1 LAWTD
6 ECVRPYTTVWGT
18 EMKWLQWGTTLGL
31 LAIVLGA
38 GTAYYATRETSR
50 PRAKNAASDAAQTP
64 LVDERP
70 LPTARALAA
79 LAITPEEQRL
89 AEEAVRIA
97 DHEVDLA
104 FADELRQAAEQR
116 SDQDPKNRDLYL
128 KLQQAQ
134 AALADVQSRVEQL
147 KAQINSAKPGEK
159 DVLHDREALLDA
171 EQALD
176 EDEVEDAQQELI
188 RAGGDQEAAVQRQRD
203 QHEAGEHELE
213 QHQSQNLTGAS
224 AAAAVDLSAS
234 TLVGQVRASMWLRDK
249 RAHLESARRLAQEMG
264 TELLAQHDALQR
276 RVREQKPQKEETKQQ
291 AVQLRKGAA
300 AGTVSKETTATAV
313 NSLKHFSD
321 DQKLLSDFDKRI
333 RDQRELQEIYGNWL
347 DVTRDQQRAVLHVMV
362 RSVLWI
368 LLIVVLAYFGSLLV
382 NRLFKQAAPE
392 NKHLLTLRG
401 VVQFS
406 LQAVG
411 VLVIAFVILG
421 VPNQM
426 PTILGLA
433 GAGLTVALKDFIV
446 GFFGWF
452 VLMGKNGIR
461 VGDWVEING
470 VVGEVIEIGLL
481 RTVLLETGNW
491 TDTGHPT
498 GRKVAFVNSFA
509 IEGHY
514 FNFSTTGQWLWD
526 ELQVEVGQGAN
537 PYPLVEAIQRLVEEE
552 TRASAA
558 QAEKEWQKSAGYRKS
573 LTAAPAIHLR
583 PTAGGV
589 EMQIR
594 YITSA
599 NERYV
604 TRSKLYEK
612 IVGLL
617 RGEAKPQEGEL
628 GPSAP
633 DRNLPGSQQSSST
646 VTTADPSRRSG

>member
-1 LAWTD
+1 
-6 ECVRPYTTVWGT
+6 
-18 EMKWLQWGTTLGL
+18 MKWLQWGTTLGL
-31 LAIVLGA
+31 LALVLGTCA
-38 GTAYYATRETSR
+38 AYYATRESSR
-50 PRAKNAASDAAQTP
+50 PSAKTAASDAGQNP
-64 LVDERP
+64 LVDELP
-70 LPTARALAA
+70 LPTARGLAS
-79 LAITPEEQRL
+79 LAISQEEQRL
-89 AEEAVRIA
+89 SQEAVRIA

-104 FADELRQAAEQR
+104 FADALRQAAEHQT
-116 SDQDPKNRDLYL
+116 DQDPKNRDLHL
-128 KLQQAQ
+128 KMQQAQ

-147 KAQINSAKPGEK
+147 KAQISSAKPSEK
-159 DVLHDREALLDA
+159 EALHDRQALLDA

-203 QHEAGEHELE
+203 QHEAGEHALE
-213 QHQSQNLTGAS
+213 QQQGQNPTGAS
-224 AAAAVDLSAS
+224 PPVDLSANN
-234 TLVGQVRASMWLRDK
+234 LVGQVRAWMWLRDK

-276 RVREQKPQKEETKQQ
+276 RVREEKPQKEETKQQ
-291 AVQLRKGAA
+291 AVELRKGAA
-300 AGTVSKETTATAV
+300 AGAVSKETTATAV

-333 RDQRELQEIYGNWL
+333 RDQRNLQEIYGNWL
-347 DVTRDQQRAVLHVMV
+347 GLTRNQERAVLHSMV
-362 RSVLWI
+362 RCILWI
-368 LLIVVLAYFGSLLV
+368 LLIIVLAYAGSLLV
-382 NRLFKQAAPE
+382 NRLFRQAAPE
-392 NKHLLTLRG
+392 KKHLLTLRG
-401 VVQFS
+401 VIRFS

-411 VLVIAFVILG
+411 VLAIVFVILG

-558 QAEKEWQKSAGYRKS
+558 QAEKEWQKSAGYRQS

-583 PTAGGV
+583 PTGAGV

-617 RGEAKPQEGEL
+617 RGEAKPQEGAP
-628 GPSAP
+628 GPPAP
-633 DRNLPGSQQSSST
+633 DGNLPGSQQGAST
-646 VTTADPSRRSG
+646 VTAVDPSLRTG

>member
-1 LAWTD
+1 
-6 ECVRPYTTVWGT
+6 
-18 EMKWLQWGTTLGL
+18 MKWLQWGITLAL
-31 LAIVLGA
+31 LALVLGTVA
-38 GTAYYATRETSR
+38 AYYATRETSR
-50 PRAKNAASDAAQTP
+50 PSAKTNASDASQVP

-70 LPTARALAA
+70 LPTARGLASLAA
-79 LAITPEEQRL
+79 TPEEQRL
-89 AEEAVRIA
+89 SQEAVRIA

-104 FADELRQAAEQR
+104 FADALRQAAEHQT
-116 SDQDPKNRDLYL
+116 DQDPKNRDLYL
-128 KLQQAQ
+128 KMQQAQ
-134 AALADVQSRVEQL
+134 AALTDVQSRVEQL
-147 KAQINSAKPGEK
+147 QAQISSAKPSEK
-159 DVLHDREALLDA
+159 EALHDRKALLDA

-203 QHEAGEHELE
+203 QHEAGEHALE
-213 QHQSQNLTGAS
+213 QQQGQNPGVS
-224 AAAAVDLSAS
+224 AAAVDLSAS
-234 TLVGQVRASMWLRDK
+234 NLVGQVRAWMWLRDK
-249 RAHLESARRLAQEMG
+249 GAHLESARSLAQEMG
-264 TELLAQHDALQR
+264 TELLAQREALAR
-276 RVREQKPQKEETKQQ
+276 RVREEKPQKEETKQQ
-291 AVQLRKGAA
+291 AAELRKGAA
-300 AGTVSKETTATAV
+300 AGAVSKENTASAV

-321 DQKLLSDFDKRI
+321 DQRLLSDFDKRI
-333 RDQRELQEIYGNWL
+333 RDQRNLQEIYGNWL
-347 DVTRDQQRAVLHVMV
+347 DLTRNQQRSVLHSMV

-368 LLIVVLAYFGSLLV
+368 LLIVVLVYFGSLLV
-382 NRLFKQAAPE
+382 NRIFKQAPPE
-392 NKHLLTLRG
+392 KKHLLTLRG
-401 VVQFS
+401 VVRFS

-411 VLVIAFVILG
+411 VLLIVFVILG
-421 VPNQM
+421 IPNQM

-514 FNFSTTGQWLWD
+514 FNFSTAGQWLWD
-526 ELQVEVGQGAN
+526 ELQVEVGQAEN
-537 PYPLVEAIQRLVEEE
+537 PYPLMEAIQRLVEEE
-552 TRASAA
+552 TRSSAA
-558 QAEKEWQKSAGYRKS
+558 QAEKEWQKSAGYRQS

-583 PTAGGV
+583 PTAAGV

-617 RGEAKPQEGEL
+617 RGETKAPEGAPAPQPQDG
-628 GPSAP
+628 GRTGSPQSA
-633 DRNLPGSQQSSST
+633 ST
-646 VTTADPSRRSG
+646 QISVDPSRRSG

>member
-1 LAWTD
+1 
-6 ECVRPYTTVWGT
+6 
-18 EMKWLQWGTTLGL
+18 MKWLKWGITFAL
-31 LAIVLGA
+31 LALVLGTVA
-38 GTAYYATRETSR
+38 AYYATRETSR
-50 PRAKNAASDAAQTP
+50 PRAKNTASSAAETP

-147 KAQINSAKPGEK
+147 KAQISSAKPGEK
-159 DVLHDREALLDA
+159 DALHDREALLDA

-203 QHEAGEHELE
+203 QHEAGEHALE
-213 QHQSQNLTGAS
+213 QHQSQNPTGGSPAS
-224 AAAAVDLSAS
+224 AVDLGAN
-234 TLVGQVRASMWLRDK
+234 TLVGQVRAWMWLRDK
-249 RAHLESARRLAQEMG
+249 WANLESARRLAQEMG
-264 TELLAQHDALQR
+264 TELLAQHEALER
-276 RVREQKPQKEETKQQ
+276 RVREEKPKKEETKQQ
-291 AVQLRKGAA
+291 ATELRKGAG
-300 AGTVSKETTATAV
+300 AGAVSKENTATAV

-321 DQKLLSDFDKRI
+321 DQKLLSDFNKRI
-333 RDQRELQEIYGNWL
+333 RDQKELQEIYGNWL
-347 DVTRDQQRAVLHVMV
+347 DVTRDQQRAVLHGMV

-368 LLIVVLAYFGSLLV
+368 LLIVVLVYFGSLLL

-392 NKHLLTLRG
+392 KSHLLTLRG
-401 VVQFS
+401 VVRFS

-509 IEGHY
+509 IEG
-514 FNFSTTGQWLWD
+514 
-526 ELQVEVGQGAN
+526 
-537 PYPLVEAIQRLVEEE
+537 LVEEE

-558 QAEKEWQKSAGYRKS
+558 QAEKEWQKSAGYQKS
-573 LTAAPAIHLR
+573 LTVAPAIHLR

-604 TRSKLYEK
+604 TRSRLYEK

-617 RGEAKPQEGEL
+617 RGEAKPQEGAP
-628 GPSAP
+628 GPQTR
-633 DRNLPGSQQSSST
+633 DGNPGPPQSPST
-646 VTTADPSRRSG
+646 VTTTDPSLR

>member
-1 LAWTD
+1 
-6 ECVRPYTTVWGT
+6 
-18 EMKWLQWGTTLGL
+18 MKWLKWGITFAL
-31 LAIVLGA
+31 LALVLGTVA
-38 GTAYYATRETSR
+38 AYYATRETSR
-50 PRAKNAASDAAQTP
+50 PRTKNTASSAAETP

-89 AEEAVRIA
+89 TEEAVRIA

-147 KAQINSAKPGEK
+147 KAQISSAKPGEK
-159 DVLHDREALLDA
+159 DALHDREALLDA

-203 QHEAGEHELE
+203 QHEAGEHALE
-213 QHQSQNLTGAS
+213 QRQSQNPTGGSPAS
-224 AAAAVDLSAS
+224 AVDLGAN
-234 TLVGQVRASMWLRDK
+234 TLLGQVRAWMWLRDK
-249 RAHLESARRLAQEMG
+249 WANLESARRLAQEME
-264 TELLAQHDALQR
+264 TELLAQHEALQR
-276 RVREQKPQKEETKQQ
+276 SVREEKPKKEETKQQ
-291 AVQLRKGAA
+291 ATELRKGAA
-300 AGTVSKETTATAV
+300 AGAVSKENTATAV

-321 DQKLLSDFDKRI
+321 DQKLLSDFNKRI
-333 RDQRELQEIYGNWL
+333 RDQKELQEIYGNWL
-347 DVTRDQQRAVLHVMV
+347 DVTRDQQRAVLHGMV

-368 LLIVVLAYFGSLLV
+368 LLIVVLVYFGSLLV
-382 NRLFKQAAPE
+382 NRLFKHAAPE
-392 NKHLLTLRG
+392 KKHLLTLRG
-401 VVQFS
+401 VVRFS

-514 FNFSTTGQWLWD
+514 FNFSTAGQWLWD

-558 QAEKEWQKSAGYRKS
+558 QAEKEWQKSAGYQKS
-573 LTAAPAIHLR
+573 LTVAPAIHLR

-604 TRSKLYEK
+604 TRSRLYEK

-617 RGEAKPQEGEL
+617 RGEAKPQEGAP
-628 GPSAP
+628 GPQTR
-633 DRNLPGSQQSSST
+633 DGNPGPPQGPST
-646 VTTADPSRRSG
+646 VTTADPSLRSG

>member
-1 LAWTD
+1 
-6 ECVRPYTTVWGT
+6 
-18 EMKWLQWGTTLGL
+18 L
-31 LAIVLGA
+31 LALVLGTGA
-38 GTAYYATRETSR
+38 AYFATRETSR
-50 PRAKNAASDAAQTP
+50 PRATNAASNAAQTP

-104 FADELRQAAEQR
+104 FADELRQAAGQR

-147 KAQINSAKPGEK
+147 KAQISSAKPGEK
-159 DVLHDREALLDA
+159 DALQERKDLLDA

-203 QHEAGEHELE
+203 QHEAGEHALE
-213 QHQSQNLTGAS
+213 QHQGQNPTGAS
-224 AAAAVDLSAS
+224 PAAPVDLSANN
-234 TLVGQVRASMWLRDK
+234 LVGQVRAWMWLRDK

-264 TELLAQHDALQR
+264 TELLAQHEALQR
-276 RVREQKPQKEETKQQ
+276 RVREEKPQKEETKQQ
-291 AVQLRKGAA
+291 ATELRKGAA
-300 AGTVSKETTATAV
+300 AGAVSKENTATAV

-347 DVTRDQQRAVLHVMV
+347 DVTRDQQRAVLHSMV
-362 RSVLWI
+362 QSVLWI
-368 LLIVVLAYFGSLLV
+368 LLIVVLVYFASLLV
-382 NRLFKQAAPE
+382 NRLFRQAAPE
-392 NKHLLTLRG
+392 KKHLLTLRG
-401 VVQFS
+401 VIRFS

-411 VLVIAFVILG
+411 VLVIVFVVLG

-514 FNFSTTGQWLWD
+514 FNFSTAGQWLWD

-558 QAEKEWQKSAGYRKS
+558 QAEKEWQKSAGYQKS
-573 LTAAPAIHLR
+573 LTVAPAIHLR

-599 NERYV
+599 SERYV
-604 TRSKLYEK
+604 TRSRLYEK

-617 RGEAKPQEGEL
+617 RGEAKPQEGAPAQPARD
-628 GPSAP
+628 GNPVAPQSPSP
-633 DRNLPGSQQSSST
+633 M
-646 VTTADPSRRSG
+646 TTADPSLRSG

>member
-1 LAWTD
+1 
-6 ECVRPYTTVWGT
+6 
-18 EMKWLQWGTTLGL
+18 MKWLQWGTTLAL
-31 LAIVLGA
+31 LALVLGTGA
-38 GTAYYATRETSR
+38 AYFATRETSR
-50 PRAKNAASDAAQTP
+50 PRATNAASNAAQTP

-134 AALADVQSRVEQL
+134 VALADVQSRVEQL
-147 KAQINSAKPGEK
+147 KAQISSAKPGEK
-159 DVLHDREALLDA
+159 DALQERKDLLDA

-203 QHEAGEHELE
+203 QHEAGEHALE
-213 QHQSQNLTGAS
+213 QHQGQNPTGAS
-224 AAAAVDLSAS
+224 PAAPVDLSANN
-234 TLVGQVRASMWLRDK
+234 LVGQVRAWMWLRDK
-249 RAHLESARRLAQEMG
+249 RAHIESARRLAQEMG
-264 TELLAQHDALQR
+264 TERLAQHEALQR
-276 RVREQKPQKEETKQQ
+276 RVREEKPQKEETKQQ
-291 AVQLRKGAA
+291 ATELRKGAA
-300 AGTVSKETTATAV
+300 AGAVSKENTATAV

-347 DVTRDQQRAVLHVMV
+347 DVTRDQQRAVLHSMV
-362 RSVLWI
+362 QSVLWI
-368 LLIVVLAYFGSLLV
+368 LLIVVLVYFASLLV
-382 NRLFKQAAPE
+382 NRLFKQAPPE
-392 NKHLLTLRG
+392 KKHLLTLRG
-401 VVQFS
+401 VIRFS

-411 VLVIAFVILG
+411 VLVIVFVILG

-514 FNFSTTGQWLWD
+514 FNFSTAGQWLWD
-526 ELQVEVGQGAN
+526 ELQVEVGQGEN

-558 QAEKEWQKSAGYRKS
+558 QAEKEWQKSAGYQKS
-573 LTAAPAIHLR
+573 LTVAPAIHLR

-617 RGEAKPQEGEL
+617 RGEAKPQEGAQRD
-628 GPSAP
+628 G
-633 DRNLPGSQQSSST
+633 NPGTPQSPST
-646 VTTADPSRRSG
+646 VTTADPSLRSR

>member
-1 LAWTD
+1 
-6 ECVRPYTTVWGT
+6 
-18 EMKWLQWGTTLGL
+18 MKWLQWGITGAL
-31 LAIVLGA
+31 LALVLGTSA
-38 GTAYYATRETSR
+38 AYLATRESSR
-50 PRAKNAASDAAQTP
+50 PRAKTAASDAGEVP

-89 AEEAVRIA
+89 AQEAVRIA

-104 FADELRQAAEQR
+104 FAVALRQAAELR
-116 SDQDPKNRDLYL
+116 PAQDPKNRDLYS
-128 KLQQAQ
+128 KMQQAQ
-134 AALADVQSRVEQL
+134 TALADVLSRLEQL
-147 KAQINSAKPGEK
+147 KAKISSAKPSERDALQDQK
-159 DVLHDREALLDA
+159 DLLDA

-176 EDEVEDAQQELI
+176 EDEIEDAQQELI
-188 RAGGDQEAAVQRQRD
+188 RSGGDQETAVQRQRD
-203 QHEAGEHELE
+203 QHEAGEHEFE
-213 QHQSQNLTGAS
+213 QHQGQTPAAPAPAVNLNAS
-224 AAAAVDLSAS
+224 NLA
-234 TLVGQVRASMWLRDK
+234 GQVRAWMWLRDK
-249 RAHLESARRLAQEMG
+249 RARIESARSQAEENGNGLAE
-264 TELLAQHDALQR
+264 QHQALQG
-276 RVREQKPQKEETKQQ
+276 RVHEQKPQREETKQR
-291 AVQLRKGAA
+291 AANLRKGAA
-300 AGTVSKETTATAV
+300 AGAASKEDTATAV
-313 NSLKHFSD
+313 NSLKHFSS

-333 RDQRELQEIYGNWL
+333 QDQQELRQIYGNWL
-347 DVTRDQQRAVLHVMV
+347 DVTASQQRAAVHSML

-368 LLIVVLAYFGSLLV
+368 LLVVVLVYCGSLLA
-382 NRLFKQAAPE
+382 NRVYTQAGPE
-392 NKHLLTLRG
+392 KKHLLTLRG
-401 VVQFS
+401 VVRFA

-452 VLMGKNGIR
+452 VLMGRNGIR

-509 IEGHY
+509 IEGHF
-514 FNFSTTGQWLWD
+514 FNFSTAGQWLWD
-526 ELQVEVGQGAN
+526 ELQVVVGQGEN

-558 QAEKEWQKSAGYRKS
+558 QAEQEWQKSAGYRKS
-573 LTAAPAIHLR
+573 LAVAPAIHLR
-583 PTAGGV
+583 PTAAGV

-604 TRSKLYEK
+604 TRSRLYEK

-617 RGEAKPQEGEL
+617 RGEQKPE
-628 GPSAP
+628 AAV
-633 DRNLPGSQQSSST
+633 PGQQ
-646 VTTADPSRRSG
+646 A

>member
-1 LAWTD
+1 
-6 ECVRPYTTVWGT
+6 
-18 EMKWLQWGTTLGL
+18 MKWLQWGTTLAL
-31 LAIVLGA
+31 LALVLGTGA
-38 GTAYYATRETSR
+38 AYFATRETSR
-50 PRAKNAASDAAQTP
+50 PRATNAASNAAQTP

-134 AALADVQSRVEQL
+134 VALADVQSRVEQL
-147 KAQINSAKPGEK
+147 KAQISSAKPGEK
-159 DVLHDREALLDA
+159 DALQERKDLLDA

-203 QHEAGEHELE
+203 QHEAGEHALE
-213 QHQSQNLTGAS
+213 QHQGQNPTGAS
-224 AAAAVDLSAS
+224 PAAPVDLSANN
-234 TLVGQVRASMWLRDK
+234 LVGQVRAWMWLRDK
-249 RAHLESARRLAQEMG
+249 RVHIESARRLAQEMG
-264 TELLAQHDALQR
+264 TERLAQHEALQR
-276 RVREQKPQKEETKQQ
+276 RVREEKPQKEETKQQ
-291 AVQLRKGAA
+291 ATELRKGAA
-300 AGTVSKETTATAV
+300 AGAVSKENTATAV

-347 DVTRDQQRAVLHVMV
+347 DVTRDQQRAVLHSMV
-362 RSVLWI
+362 QSVLWI
-368 LLIVVLAYFGSLLV
+368 LLIVVLVYFASLLV
-382 NRLFKQAAPE
+382 NRLFKQAPPE
-392 NKHLLTLRG
+392 KKHLLTLRG
-401 VVQFS
+401 VIRFS

-411 VLVIAFVILG
+411 VLVIVFVILG

-514 FNFSTTGQWLWD
+514 FNFSTAGQWLWD
-526 ELQVEVGQGAN
+526 ELQVEVGQGEN

-558 QAEKEWQKSAGYRKS
+558 QAEKEWQKSAGYQKS
-573 LTAAPAIHLR
+573 LTVAPAIHLR

-617 RGEAKPQEGEL
+617 RGEAKPQEGAQRD
-628 GPSAP
+628 G
-633 DRNLPGSQQSSST
+633 NPGTPQSPST
-646 VTTADPSRRSG
+646 VTTADPSLRSR

>member
-1 LAWTD
+1 
-6 ECVRPYTTVWGT
+6 
-18 EMKWLQWGTTLGL
+18 MKWLQWGTTLGL
-31 LAIVLGA
+31 LALVLGTCA
-38 GTAYYATRETSR
+38 AYYATRESSR
-50 PRAKNAASDAAQTP
+50 PSAKTAASDAGQNP
-64 LVDERP
+64 LVDELP
-70 LPTARALAA
+70 LPTARGLAS
-79 LAITPEEQRL
+79 LAISQEEQRL
-89 AEEAVRIA
+89 SQEAVRIA

-104 FADELRQAAEQR
+104 FADALRQAAEHQT
-116 SDQDPKNRDLYL
+116 DQDPKNRDLHL
-128 KLQQAQ
+128 KMQQAQ

-147 KAQINSAKPGEK
+147 KAQISSAKPSEK
-159 DVLHDREALLDA
+159 EALHDRQALLDA

-203 QHEAGEHELE
+203 QHEAGEHALE
-213 QHQSQNLTGAS
+213 QQQGQNPTGAS
-224 AAAAVDLSAS
+224 PPVDLSANN
-234 TLVGQVRASMWLRDK
+234 LVGQVRAWMWLRDK

-276 RVREQKPQKEETKQQ
+276 RVREEKPQKEETKQQ
-291 AVQLRKGAA
+291 AVELRKGAA
-300 AGTVSKETTATAV
+300 AGAVSKETTATAV

-333 RDQRELQEIYGNWL
+333 RDQRNLQEIYGNWL
-347 DVTRDQQRAVLHVMV
+347 DLTRNQERAVLHSMV
-362 RSVLWI
+362 RSILWI
-368 LLIVVLAYFGSLLV
+368 LLIIVLAYAGSLLV
-382 NRLFKQAAPE
+382 NRLFRHAAPE
-392 NKHLLTLRG
+392 KKHLLTLRG
-401 VVQFS
+401 VIRFS

-411 VLVIAFVILG
+411 VLAIVFVILG

-558 QAEKEWQKSAGYRKS
+558 QAEKEWQKSAGYRQS

-583 PTAGGV
+583 PTGAGV

-617 RGEAKPQEGEL
+617 RGEAKPQEGAP
-628 GPSAP
+628 GPPAP
-633 DRNLPGSQQSSST
+633 DGNLPGSQQGAST
-646 VTTADPSRRSG
+646 VTAVDPSLRTG

>member
-1 LAWTD
+1 
-6 ECVRPYTTVWGT
+6 
-18 EMKWLQWGTTLGL
+18 MKWLRWGTTLAL
-31 LAIVLGA
+31 LALVLGTGA
-38 GTAYYATRETSR
+38 AYFATRETSR
-50 PRAKNAASDAAQTP
+50 PRAKTPASDAGQVP

-70 LPTARALAA
+70 LPTARGLAS

-104 FADELRQAAEQR
+104 FADELRQAAGQR

-147 KAQINSAKPGEK
+147 KAQISSAKPGEK
-159 DVLHDREALLDA
+159 DALQERKDLLDA

-203 QHEAGEHELE
+203 QHEAGEHALE
-213 QHQSQNLTGAS
+213 QHQGQNPTGAS
-224 AAAAVDLSAS
+224 PAAPVDLSANN
-234 TLVGQVRASMWLRDK
+234 LVGQVRAWMWLRDK

-264 TELLAQHDALQR
+264 TELLAQHEALQR
-276 RVREQKPQKEETKQQ
+276 RVREEKPQKEETKQQ
-291 AVQLRKGAA
+291 ATELRKGAA
-300 AGTVSKETTATAV
+300 AGAVSKENTATAV

-347 DVTRDQQRAVLHVMV
+347 DVTRDQQRAVLHSMV
-362 RSVLWI
+362 QSVLWI
-368 LLIVVLAYFGSLLV
+368 LLIVVLVYFASLLV
-382 NRLFKQAAPE
+382 NRLFRQAAPE
-392 NKHLLTLRG
+392 KKHLLTLRG
-401 VVQFS
+401 VIRFS

-411 VLVIAFVILG
+411 VLVIVFVVLG

-514 FNFSTTGQWLWD
+514 FNFSTAGQWLWD

-558 QAEKEWQKSAGYRKS
+558 QAEKEWQKSAGYQKS
-573 LTAAPAIHLR
+573 LTVAPAIHLR

-599 NERYV
+599 SERYV
-604 TRSKLYEK
+604 TRSRLYEK

-617 RGEAKPQEGEL
+617 RGEAKPQEGAPAQPARD
-628 GPSAP
+628 GNPGAPQSPS
-633 DRNLPGSQQSSST
+633 T
-646 VTTADPSRRSG
+646 MTTADPSLRSG

>member
-1 LAWTD
+1 
-6 ECVRPYTTVWGT
+6 
-18 EMKWLQWGTTLGL
+18 MKWLQWGITLGL
-31 LAIVLGA
+31 LALVLGTCA
-38 GTAYYATRETSR
+38 AYYATRETGR
-50 PRAKNAASDAAQTP
+50 PSAKTAASDAVQNP

-70 LPTARALAA
+70 LPTARGLAS
-79 LAITPEEQRL
+79 LAITAEEQRL
-89 AEEAVRIA
+89 SQEAVRIA

-104 FADELRQAAEQR
+104 FADALRQAAEHQT
-116 SDQDPKNRDLYL
+116 DQDPKNHDLYL
-128 KLQQAQ
+128 KMQQAQ
-134 AALADVQSRVEQL
+134 AALTDVQSRVEQL
-147 KAQINSAKPGEK
+147 KAQISSAKPGEK
-159 DVLHDREALLDA
+159 EALHDREALLDA

-213 QHQSQNLTGAS
+213 QHQSQNPTGAS
-224 AAAAVDLSAS
+224 PAATVDLGAS
-234 TLVGQVRASMWLRDK
+234 NLVGQVRAWMWLRDK
-249 RAHLESARRLAQEMG
+249 RTHLESARRLAQEMG
-264 TELLAQHDALQR
+264 SELLAQHDALQR
-276 RVREQKPQKEETKQQ
+276 RVREETPRKEETKQQ
-291 AVQLRKGAA
+291 AADLRKGAA
-300 AGTVSKETTATAV
+300 AGAVSKETTATAV

-333 RDQRELQEIYGNWL
+333 RDQRELQEIYGDWL
-347 DVTRDQQRAVLHVMV
+347 DLTHNQQRAMLHSMV

-368 LLIVVLAYFGSLLV
+368 LLIVVMVYFGSLLV
-382 NRLFKQAAPE
+382 NRLFKQTPPE
-392 NKHLLTLRG
+392 KKHLLTLRG
-401 VVQFS
+401 VIRFS

-411 VLVIAFVILG
+411 VLAIVFVILG

-514 FNFSTTGQWLWD
+514 FNFSTAGQWLWD
-526 ELQVEVGQGAN
+526 ELQVEVGQGEN
-537 PYPLVEAIQRLVEEE
+537 PYPLMEAIQRLVEEE
-552 TRASAA
+552 TRSSAA

-573 LTAAPAIHLR
+573 LTAAPMIHLR
-583 PTAGGV
+583 PTASGV

-617 RGEAKPQEGEL
+617 RGGAKAQVAVPAQAAEDGNL
-628 GPSAP
+628 TGSSQSPSA
-633 DRNLPGSQQSSST
+633 Q
-646 VTTADPSRRSG
+646 TTADPSRRSG

>member
-1 LAWTD
+1 
-6 ECVRPYTTVWGT
+6 
-18 EMKWLQWGTTLGL
+18 MKWLQWGITLAL
-31 LAIVLGA
+31 LALVLGTGA
-38 GTAYYATRETSR
+38 AYYATRETSR
-50 PRAKNAASDAAQTP
+50 PRARNAASNAAQTP

-147 KAQINSAKPGEK
+147 KAQMSSAKPAEK
-159 DVLHDREALLDA
+159 EALQQQKDLLDA

-188 RAGGDQEAAVQRQRD
+188 RAGGDQETAVQRQRD
-203 QHEAGEHELE
+203 QHEAGEHALE
-213 QHQSQNLTGAS
+213 QHQSQNPTGAS
-224 AAAAVDLSAS
+224 AAAAVDLGAS
-234 TLVGQVRASMWLRDK
+234 TLVGQVRAWMWLRDK
-249 RAHLESARRLAQEMG
+249 RAHIESARRLAQEMG
-264 TELLAQHDALQR
+264 TELLAQHEPLQR
-276 RVREQKPQKEETKQQ
+276 RVREEKPQKEETKQQ
-291 AVQLRKGAA
+291 ATELRKGAA
-300 AGTVSKETTATAV
+300 AGAVSKENTATAV
-313 NSLKHFSD
+313 HSLKHFSD

-333 RDQRELQEIYGNWL
+333 RDQKELQEIYGNWL
-347 DVTRDQQRAVLHVMV
+347 DVTGNQQRAVLHGML

-368 LLIVVLAYFGSLLV
+368 LLIVVLVYFGSLLV
-382 NRLFKQAAPE
+382 NRILKQAAPE
-392 NKHLLTLRG
+392 KKHLLTLRG
-401 VVQFS
+401 VVRFS

-461 VGDWVEING
+461 LGDWVEING
-470 VVGEVIEIGLL
+470 VTGEVVELGMFH
-481 RTVLLETGNW
+481 TVLLETGNW
-491 TDTGHPT
+491 TDSGHPT
-498 GRKVAFVNSFA
+498 GRRVTFTNSYA

-514 FNFSTTGQWLWD
+514 FNFSTSGQWLWD
-526 ELQVEVGQGAN
+526 ELQVVVPTGQDPYPVVDAIQKKVLEFTAEGAQQAEREWQGA
-537 PYPLVEAIQRLVEEE
+537 A
-552 TRASAA
+552 
-558 QAEKEWQKSAGYRKS
+558 KSRDVSSRSG
-573 LTAAPAIHLR
+573 APAINIR
-583 PTAGGV
+583 PVIGGIEIAV
-589 EMQIR
+589 R
-594 YITSA
+594 YVTRA
-599 NERYV
+599 NERYQL
-604 TRSKLYEK
+604 RAKLYEAA
-612 IVGLL
+612 VGLL
-617 RGEAKPQEGEL
+617 GQKARPVQEKVL
-628 GPSAP
+628 G
-633 DRNLPGSQQSSST
+633 
-646 VTTADPSRRSG
+646 